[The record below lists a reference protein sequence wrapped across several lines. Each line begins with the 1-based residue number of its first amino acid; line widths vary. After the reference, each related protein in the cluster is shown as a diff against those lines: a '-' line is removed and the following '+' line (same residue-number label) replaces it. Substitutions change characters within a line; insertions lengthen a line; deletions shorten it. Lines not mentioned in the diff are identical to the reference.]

1 MITKFHDRREAG
13 RLLAEK
19 LEAYRDK
26 PGTLVL
32 ALPRGGVPVAYEVA
46 AALNLPMDV
55 FVVRKLGAPFQPEL
69 AMGAIAEGGARVL
82 NGQVIA
88 SMGISPEV
96 IESVAAEERKELNRR
111 VRAYRGTRAA
121 PAIKGK
127 TVLLVDD
134 GLATGASMLA
144 AIRYV
149 DVSRPARV
157 GIAVPVAS
165 VQAFLHLKGIVSDC
179 ICLATPEPFHAV
191 GAWYDD
197 FSQVTDDEVQ
207 RVIEESHPAELAGK
221 TSAGSSRFTA

>member
-1 MITKFHDRREAG
+1 
-13 RLLAEK
+13 
-19 LEAYRDK
+19 
-26 PGTLVL
+26 
-32 ALPRGGVPVAYEVA
+32 
-46 AALNLPMDV
+46 
-55 FVVRKLGAPFQPEL
+55 
-69 AMGAIAEGGARVL
+69 MGAIAGGVRTLDEHLIQEIGVSEAELEAIVERETEEAARREKLFRKGRRAPDLEGRT
-82 NGQVIA
+82 VI
-88 SMGISPEV
+88 
-96 IESVAAEERKELNRR
+96 
-111 VRAYRGTRAA
+111 
-121 PAIKGK
+121 
-127 TVLLVDD
+127 LVDD